1 MSKKSLSAVKAKSEE
16 LKIPYE
22 NLLSAFVIEEAVMAF
37 CGSDEA
43 ENFRLKNNNILSL
56 EYYRR
61 KAPTRLE
68 YMVLSEEEL
77 TVRNVIHRMS
87 KIFQNEKKA
96 ELWWKYRVE
105 KEDEGICV
113 YLSAKIEELQIPVF
127 GLFGACST
135 SGEALAL
142 AAMTVAAG
150 YGDLVLAA
158 TSSHFGSAEKE
169 FRFPLGYA
177 NQRPLSST
185 WTVTGSGAFLV
196 GKKKSR
202 VRISG
207 VTIGKIVDYGLKDS
221 QNMGACMAPAACD
234 TILQNLMD
242 FGRGEKDYDR
252 IITGDLG
259 YVGQSILFDLLRKKG
274 LDIKENHMDCGM
286 TIFDQQ
292 TQHTNSGG
300 SGCGCAAITLA
311 AYIMPQLISGEWK
324 RILFV
329 PTGALMSTVSF
340 NEGESVP
347 GIAHGIVLEHC

>member
-113 YLSAKIEELQIPVF
+113 YLSAKIEELQIPVQ
-127 GLFGACST
+127 
-135 SGEALAL
+135 
-142 AAMTVAAG
+142 
-150 YGDLVLAA
+150 LVLEQ
-158 TSSHFGSAEKE
+158 EKE
-169 FRFPLGYA
+169 EPSEPSHEELHPFLEEDRSVEYLHYPMEGILAEHFIRIMRDMELINDMGSYYILYELLSKEMNSSRKVTEQIESLAKEQKIPLKKERFDMFEGY
-177 NQRPLSST
+177 QSS
-185 WTVTGSGAFLV
+185 SYM
-196 GKKKSR
+196 KKKWKS
-202 VRISG
+202 
-207 VTIGKIVDYGLKDS
+207 YLKKEKKRTPSFEEVMKVMIAYYRPIWDS
-221 QNMGACMAPAACD
+221 LAEGNYYLGDWMPE
-234 TILQNLMD
+234 LM
-242 FGRGEKDYDR
+242 RY
-252 IITGDLG
+252 
-259 YVGQSILFDLLRKKG
+259 
-274 LDIKENHMDCGM
+274 LD
-286 TIFDQQ
+286 
-292 TQHTNSGG
+292 
-300 SGCGCAAITLA
+300 
-311 AYIMPQLISGEWK
+311 
-324 RILFV
+324 
-329 PTGALMSTVSF
+329 
-340 NEGESVP
+340 
-347 GIAHGIVLEHC
+347 

>member
-113 YLSAKIEELQIPVF
+113 YLSAKIEELQIPVQ
-127 GLFGACST
+127 
-135 SGEALAL
+135 
-142 AAMTVAAG
+142 
-150 YGDLVLAA
+150 LVLEQ
-158 TSSHFGSAEKE
+158 EKE
-169 FRFPLGYA
+169 EPSDPSHEELHPFLEEERSVEYLHYPMEGILAEHFIRIMRDMELINDIGSYYILYELLSKEMNSSRKVTEQIESLAKEQKIPLKKERFEMFEGY
-177 NQRPLSST
+177 QSS
-185 WTVTGSGAFLV
+185 SYM
-196 GKKKSR
+196 KKKWKS
-202 VRISG
+202 
-207 VTIGKIVDYGLKDS
+207 YLKKEKKKTPSFEEVMKVMIAYYRPIWDS
-221 QNMGACMAPAACD
+221 LAEGNYYLGDWMPE
-234 TILQNLMD
+234 LM
-242 FGRGEKDYDR
+242 RY
-252 IITGDLG
+252 
-259 YVGQSILFDLLRKKG
+259 
-274 LDIKENHMDCGM
+274 LD
-286 TIFDQQ
+286 
-292 TQHTNSGG
+292 
-300 SGCGCAAITLA
+300 
-311 AYIMPQLISGEWK
+311 
-324 RILFV
+324 
-329 PTGALMSTVSF
+329 
-340 NEGESVP
+340 
-347 GIAHGIVLEHC
+347 